1 MKKVFINKLGN
12 MVFLNFFN
20 SKEIYSVK
28 GFDTERKARNFAKKF
43 GYEVFEKLPAGIGQY
58 ENVN

>member
-1 MKKVFINKLGN
+1 MKATITTLGN

-28 GFDTERKARNFAKKF
+28 GFDTVRKAINYAKKY
-43 GYEVFEKLPAGIGQY
+43 GYTVYEKLPEGVREFEY
-58 ENVN
+58 CN